1 MATYTIYK
9 SLEKPVSTERY
20 NVNVANKNC
29 DVIDAELH
37 KLDLKNES
45 QDNLLAT
52 KEALNA
58 KADQSLL
65 DAHTG
70 NTAIHVST
78 SDKDNW
84 NAASVHADSAHARID
99 ASKTEPSEIN
109 GNIMLNGIETTVY
122 THPSGPNPHNV
133 SKEDIG
139 LGNVE
144 NKNSAAIRDELTK
157 ENVIAALGYTPS
169 VTDGGGISYSDSE
182 PDVLSSGMTWI
193 GNYL

>member
-9 SLEKPVSTERY
+9 GLEKPVSTERY
-20 NVNVANKNC
+20 NIGVANKNC

-45 QDNLLAT
+45 QDSLLAT

-58 KADQSLL
+58 KADQTAL

-70 NTAIHVST
+70 STAIHVTT
-78 SDKDNW
+78 SDKENW
-84 NAASVHADSAHARID
+84 NAAKAHADSTHARPD
-99 ASKTEPSEIN
+99 AVKAEASQIN
-109 GNIMLNGIETTVY
+109 GNLIINGIETTVY
-122 THPSGPNPHNV
+122 THPSGANPHNV
-133 SKEDIG
+133 TKEDIG
-139 LGNVE
+139 LSNVE
-144 NKNSAAIRDELTK
+144 NKNSAAIRNELTK

-182 PDVLSSGMTWI
+182 PAALSTGMTWI
-193 GNYL
+193 GN